1 MSTLLSCLNWK
12 MVCYDF
18 YMSNSK
24 SEAKHTDTA
33 IAQPP
38 TRGVVKVYRTKK
50 ELMVANLLGG
60 LAWGAG
66 SVLGAAL
73 FVAFAL
79 AVLNFLGGLPVIG
92 SYITDIAESISSGV
106 GR

>member
-1 MSTLLSCLNWK
+1 
-12 MVCYDF
+12 
-18 YMSNSK
+18 
-24 SEAKHTDTA
+24 
-33 IAQPP
+33 
-38 TRGVVKVYRTKK
+38 
-50 ELMVANLLGG
+50 MVANLLGG